1 MIQILYFIIVNSLS
15 SFLVFIFGSWF
26 FQSNSFLYKF
36 YFSELI
42 FSGLIMPTTIK
53 FGYHIYLEIIIIIII
68 LSKFLIIFYFGSNYL
83 FVWELGVILESF
95 SYKNYGFSKVL
106 EVILTILF

>member
-1 MIQILYFIIVNSLS
+1 MGLRRTLIQILYFIIVNSLS

-53 FGYHIYLEIIIIIII
+53 FGYHIYFEIIIIIIII
-68 LSKFLIIFYFGSNYL
+68 LSKFLIIFL
-83 FVWELGVILESF
+83 
-95 SYKNYGFSKVL
+95 
-106 EVILTILF
+106 